1 MSSCKPFG
9 QHEAV
14 HNSPICLPQ
23 SWLVFAGGPEAWT
36 AQQPATDLANTAD
49 DDLIIQAA
57 AKAPYSPDSAL
68 QDLNAADKLQPGDYA
83 TLQMR
88 GLVRADLNDI
98 EGALQD
104 LEGRADTWYSLL
116 RRASCHIMLGH
127 IDKARADVLKAAGL
141 QPGGIRLF
149 CDEFDEHVKVLIGT
163 AEEPARLT
171 QQLRQPRELVASLRG
186 RQTSRSQ
193 VCLC

>member
-1 MSSCKPFG
+1 
-9 QHEAV
+9 
-14 HNSPICLPQ
+14 
-23 SWLVFAGGPEAWT
+23 
-36 AQQPATDLANTAD
+36 
-49 DDLIIQAA
+49 
-57 AKAPYSPDSAL
+57 
-68 QDLNAADKLQPGDYA
+68 
-83 TLQMR
+83 
-88 GLVRADLNDI
+88 
-98 EGALQD
+98 
-104 LEGRADTWYSLL
+104 
-116 RRASCHIMLGH
+116 MLGH